1 MAALHPVPADDAR
14 QWRARAISHLTEV
27 RARAEDRPLAAPTP
41 PADPGGEVW
50 TVQTEDTETTDTS
63 GTGTRAPGWLWCVE
77 VPDAMAIGD
86 LVVADP
92 PEIGPLWQA
101 ITELAAEREWQ
112 RLTFSA
118 FRHDPVTTALADHV
132 ESTLIATKMQLPV
145 DPDADGGTLT
155 LQPMTD
161 DRYRAFHQRSLDLY
175 ASELLESGSVS
186 DPEVARQA
194 SLAEMARLLPAGP
207 DTPDQLL
214 FNAVTDA
221 GDVVGEVW
229 VALQPQRAF
238 LYDIMVDPQRRGQG
252 LGTQLLRAAAAVARD
267 HGRTILALN
276 VFGNN
281 DGARRLYERVGFVT
295 TETIHAV
302 GLASSG
308 AQ

>member
-1 MAALHPVPADDAR
+1 MTVVLTPVPEADAAR
-14 QWRARAISHLTEV
+14 WRSRARAHLLEL
-27 RARAEDRPLAAPTP
+27 RDRAEDRTPDPTATDP
-41 PADPGGEVW
+41 SVDPGGEIWAVRAEDADAG
-50 TVQTEDTETTDTS
+50 TE
-63 GTGTRAPGWLWCVE
+63 PGWLWCV
-77 VPDAMAIGD
+77 PTADGIALGD
-86 LVVADP
+86 LVADP

-101 ITELAAEREWQ
+101 ITELAAERGWQ